1 MSYLAAYSL
10 SMSDLVLDKN
20 FVKAYGEND
29 IPKIKEILY
38 SYGMDVKNKPFE
50 EVYCTHRNLQNQIHT
65 CIRYEGFE
73 RTDKQYLNSGIASVY
88 AKIEASD
95 HGAHMKG
102 ELLGMLH
109 QGSTSSSW
117 EEEELYNGEKEIKEQ

>member
-10 SMSDLVLDKN
+10 SISDLVLDKN

-29 IPKIKEILY
+29 IQEIKEILY

-50 EVYCTHRNLQNQIHT
+50 EVYCTHRNLQNQVHT

-73 RTDKQYLNSGIASVY
+73 RTDPDYLKSDLASVY
-88 AKIEASD
+88 AKIEASK
-95 HGAHMKG
+95 HNATFKG
-102 ELLGMLH
+102 EMLALLH
-109 QGSTSSSW
+109 QGSTASSW
-117 EEEELYNGEKEIKEQ
+117 QDEDLYNGEKEIKGD

>member
-10 SMSDLVLDKN
+10 SISDLVLDKE

-38 SYGMDVKNKPFE
+38 SYGLDTKTKEFS
-50 EVYCTHRNLQNQIHT
+50 EVYCQHRNLQNKVVSA
-65 CIRYEGFE
+65 IRFEGGE
-73 RTDKQYLNSGIASVY
+73 RCDKEWINSPYASMY

-95 HGAHMKG
+95 RNHSWKG

-109 QGSTSSSW
+109 SGASVDQAWNSD
-117 EEEELYNGEKEIKEQ
+117 LQKECK